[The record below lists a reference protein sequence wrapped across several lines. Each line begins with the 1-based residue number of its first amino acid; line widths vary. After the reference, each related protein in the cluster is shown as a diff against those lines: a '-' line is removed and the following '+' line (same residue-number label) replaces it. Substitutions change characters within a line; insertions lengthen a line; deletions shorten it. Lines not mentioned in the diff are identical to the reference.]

1 VPLSA
6 RSSLC
11 APQSASFLWQII
23 PYTEY
28 NIANQAMGH
37 TPSSI
42 WVRRGAGAGDAA
54 AVAAGGERGE
64 KAWLDENGVECSLNA
79 PEGLV
84 QSVS

>member
-1 VPLSA
+1 
-6 RSSLC
+6 
-11 APQSASFLWQII
+11 
-23 PYTEY
+23 
-28 NIANQAMGH
+28 MGH
-37 TPSSI
+37 TPSLI

-64 KAWLDENGVECSLNA
+64 RGEKAWLDENGVEYSLNA

>member
-1 VPLSA
+1 
-6 RSSLC
+6 
-11 APQSASFLWQII
+11 
-23 PYTEY
+23 
-28 NIANQAMGH
+28 MGH